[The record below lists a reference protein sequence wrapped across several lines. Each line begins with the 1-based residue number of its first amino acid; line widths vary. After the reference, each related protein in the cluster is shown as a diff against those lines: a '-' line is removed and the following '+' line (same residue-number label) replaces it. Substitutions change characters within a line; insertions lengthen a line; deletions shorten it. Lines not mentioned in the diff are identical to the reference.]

1 MKFSQPA
8 STPESTIELLDH
20 IKHGDESAMN
30 RLCERQVSTL
40 KRWARGRLPG
50 FARDMRD
57 TEDLVQDTVMHTLR
71 RLDHFEPR
79 GRGALQAYLRQG
91 VMNRIRDEVRRVGRR
106 GPVDEIDSE
115 RADDGASPLEQAI
128 GREGYG
134 RYRAALAG
142 LRPEERAAVRCRLEF
157 GYSYA
162 EIAEA
167 LGKATPDAARMT
179 VTRALQR
186 LTTAMRQGAPDDGG
200 RVDAALGGDQR

>member
-1 MKFSQPA
+1 MKSSEPSGGA
-8 STPESTIELLDH
+8 GTSPESTLELLDH
-20 IKHGDESAMN
+20 IKHGDESAVN
-30 RLCERQVSTL
+30 RLCERQLPTL

-71 RLDHFEPR
+71 RLNFFEPR

-106 GPVDEIDSE
+106 GPTDEID
-115 RADDGASPLEQAI
+115 ADRPDEGASPLEQAI

-134 RYRAALAG
+134 RYRQALAT
-142 LRPEERAAVRCRLEF
+142 LRPEEGAAIRCRLEL

-162 EIAEA
+162 EVAEA
-167 LGKATPDAARMT
+167 LGKASPDAARMT

-186 LTTAMRQGAPDDGG
+186 LTETLKSGVPSAA
-200 RVDAALGGDQR
+200 RV

>member
-1 MKFSQPA
+1 MEDGMKATDREQPQA
-8 STPESTIELLDH
+8 QRGAESTIELLDH
-20 IKHGDESAMN
+20 IKQGDETAIN
-30 RLCERQVSTL
+30 RLCERQLPTL

-71 RLDHFEPR
+71 RLTHFEPR

-106 GPVDEIDSE
+106 GPTDELDAAE
-115 RADDGASPLEQAI
+115 RPDEGASPLEHAI
-128 GREGYG
+128 GREGFR
-134 RYRAALAG
+134 RYREALAT
-142 LRPEERAAVRCRLEF
+142 LRPEESVAIRCRLEL

-162 EIAEA
+162 EVAEA
-167 LGKATPDAARMT
+167 LGKSSPDAARMT

-186 LTTAMRQGAPDDGG
+186 LTEI
-200 RVDAALGGDQR
+200 LGSREPRHAV